1 MSDPCSKPYARH
13 PNGFPVST
21 GVMRSLMS
29 EMKDPKK
36 SSKSSAPIFVPK
48 QEQEGVV
55 ELTLDEALLKF
66 AELYRQ
72 FAPLKAQMEN
82 LKTITKEMV
91 KKTGEK
97 SYTHTPTGIKA
108 QFIVSQKSKINKE
121 LAKELCGARWAEVES
136 FVAETS
142 FKVTVPGVKSPD
154 AD

>member
-1 MSDPCSKPYARH
+1 
-13 PNGFPVST
+13 
-21 GVMRSLMS
+21 MS

-36 SSKSSAPIFVPK
+36 TTKPSTPIFVPK

-91 KKTGEK
+91 KKTGER
-97 SYTHTPTGIKA
+97 SYTHMPTGIKA
-108 QFIVSQKSKINKE
+108 QFIVSNKSKINKE
-121 LAKELCGARWAEVES
+121 LAKELCGTRWAEVES
-136 FVAETS
+136 FVQETS